1 MNSLQSLLKRVHVK
15 TIHQRNVCNENKE
28 KETYPNKHA
37 HDETKLTNGVNSSDM
52 SFHSSADSS
61 SISGDNI
68 DIKVDPCPLRFD
80 TLVDY
85 FETRESNGQHAR
97 NISGVINQNKVF
109 NAKNGELL

>member
-85 FETRESNGQHAR
+85 FETRESNGQEEG
-97 NISGVINQNKVF
+97 NNSGFLDQSKVF
-109 NAKNGELL
+109 NAKNGK